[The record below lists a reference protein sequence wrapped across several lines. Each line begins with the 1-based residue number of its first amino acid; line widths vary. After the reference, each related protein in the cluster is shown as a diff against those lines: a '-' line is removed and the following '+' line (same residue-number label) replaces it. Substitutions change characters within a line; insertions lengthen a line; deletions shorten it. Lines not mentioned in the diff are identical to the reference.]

1 MVSKS
6 KFEELVIPHMQ
17 AAFNL
22 AYWILRSREDAEDV
36 VQDAYVK
43 AFRAFSDVR
52 SESVKPWLLMI
63 VRNTAYR
70 AIQNRRRVS
79 NVILF
84 SDDLRA
90 KEDVAETAS
99 PEPSAESSLIAAGE
113 HQRLMSALGELSV
126 DYREVIVLR
135 EIEGLSYS
143 EIANTID
150 APVGTVMSRLSRA
163 RGELRDLLRQGDA
176 KDEPDAV

>member
-1 MVSKS
+1 
-6 KFEELVIPHMQ
+6 VIPHMQ

-22 AYWILRSREDAEDV
+22 AYWILRSREEAEDV
-36 VQDAYVK
+36 VQDAYIK
-43 AFRAFSDVR
+43 AFRAFSDLR
-52 SESVKPWLLMI
+52 GESVKPWLLVI

-70 AIQNRRRVS
+70 AIHNRRRVS

-113 HQRLMSALGELSV
+113 HKRLMSALSELSV

-143 EIANTID
+143 EIAKSID

-163 RGELRDLLRQGDA
+163 RSELRELLRQGNA
-176 KDEPDAV
+176 RDEPDAV